1 MAGVG
6 ALLLAAMT
14 AGGARAQTVFDTF
27 ANTFQLHGYLENQTI
42 ERSDTYVRDWH
53 NASLR
58 NRIDIELS
66 GTISRSL
73 DLPLASGASIEYFID
88 MRPGYEAAYDVD
100 RDRFGTSTT
109 GYSGGAPGY
118 SPFSHVPG
126 LGLGAYQTGSDVA
139 FGFNPN
145 FIQAFGNPAT
155 PYFVGGRFAYNPKQF
170 EMNGPKDYGVPMPIN
185 PNEPYLPR
193 VGGNFF
199 GGGNVDVPLSMLRF
213 EIDDNNDHYY
223 PVREAYFDI
232 RWFWHGQNWLRLGKQ
247 QVVWGKADFFRLQD
261 TVNNVD
267 FAEHFN
273 VEPFEDTRIP
283 NWSATLQ
290 HRFGDIGPAR
300 DVALTG
306 VWNFDTFT
314 PVGLGEGGVQP
325 WATSF
330 GQELRAFSFT
340 GDMFE
345 HSFNGSN
352 NNQDAIKG
360 MGQMG
365 KFGPHGFDLPS
376 YNFKNMGYG
385 AKLDWEN
392 ETPQIR
398 FALTDFIGEGDPV
411 FRMMAP
417 NIITSGANPLYYGN
431 GYTGP
436 NDGLLKDELPQTYA
450 CLLNRGMHEVPWGLG
465 TIIPVLHPVQNLG
478 ACVPKGYGQVRFM
491 QTFGAD
497 GESQV
502 VFHKANTLGLSAD
515 YFEPESGLVFRVE
528 SSWIHN
534 ALITDSSSYDW
545 TANNDI
551 LQWVVGADSQFFV
564 RTLNA
569 DRTFFGSM
577 QVFAHY
583 DPGASSFGRTGDVDR
598 LSSYI
603 FTAFVQTHYDRDQVI
618 PLIFAAESTK
628 DTSAEI
634 GGNVEWLLND
644 HWSATAGF
652 TAFVGKANKYDL
664 TYDSPVKPGCFF
676 NTACN
681 PQVPGGLNNHNYTE
695 QFLGAT
701 QQILGAYRNN
711 YDEIWTRL
719 RYRF

>member
-1 MAGVG
+1 
-6 ALLLAAMT
+6 LS
-14 AGGARAQTVFDTF
+14 
-27 ANTFQLHGYLENQTI
+27 NTFQLHGYLENQTI
-42 ERSDTYVRDWH
+42 ERANDYVKDWH

-58 NRIDIELS
+58 NRLDIELS
-66 GTISRSL
+66 GTIARSL
-73 DLPLASGASIEYFID
+73 DLPMASGASVEYFID
-88 MRPGYEAAYDVD
+88 MRPGYEASYDVD
-100 RDRFGTSTT
+100 RDRFGNATT
-109 GYSGGAPGY
+109 GYSGGAPGQ
-118 SPFSHVPG
+118 SPFRAVPG
-126 LGLGAYQTGSDVA
+126 LSLSAVPNAASNL
-139 FGFNPN
+139 FGFFPN
-145 FIQAFGNPAT
+145 YIQAFGNPASS
-155 PYFVGGRFAYNPKQF
+155 YFVGSRYAYNPKQF
-170 EMNGPKDYGVPMPIN
+170 MMQGPPDYTVPMPID
-185 PNEPYLPR
+185 PATPYLPR
-193 VGGNFF
+193 IGGAFQ
-199 GGGNVDVPLSMLRF
+199 GPNVHVPLSKLRW
-213 EIDDNNDHYY
+213 EIDDSTDADQDY

-267 FAEHFN
+267 FAQHYN

-283 NWSATLQ
+283 NWSAALQ

-306 VWNFDTFT
+306 IWNFDQYT
-314 PVGLGEGGVQP
+314 PVGLGQGGSQA
-325 WATSF
+325 WATSY
-330 GQELRAFSFT
+330 GQELRSFSFT
-340 GDMFE
+340 GDAFE

-352 NNQDAIKG
+352 NNKDAVLGI
-360 MGQMG
+360 GQMA
-365 KFGPHGFDLPS
+365 KFGPHGYEMPA

-411 FRMMAP
+411 FRMFAP
-417 NIITSGANPLYYGN
+417 NIMATGLNPLYSNLG
-431 GYTGP
+431 GP
-436 NDGLLKDELPQTYA
+436 TLSTALPQTYA
-450 CLLNRGMHEVPWGLG
+450 CLLNRGYRPVVWGLG
-465 TIIPVLHPVQNLG
+465 TVFALRNPVQALT
-478 ACVPKGYGQVRFM
+478 ACVPKGYGNVNFM
-491 QTFGAD
+491 RIFGAD
-497 GESQV
+497 GESNV

-515 YFEPESGLVFRVE
+515 YFEPESGLVIRAE
-528 SSWIHN
+528 SSWTHN

-551 LQWVVGADSQFFV
+551 LQWVIGADSQFFI
-564 RTLNA
+564 RPLNP

-583 DPGASSFGRTGDVDR
+583 DPGASSFGRTGDVQR
-598 LSSYI
+598 LSSYV
-603 FTAFVQTHYDRDQVI
+603 FTAFVQTHYDRDQII
-618 PLIFAAESTK
+618 PLIFAAETTQ

-652 TAFVGKANKYDL
+652 TSFVGKANRFDL
-664 TYDSPVKPGCFF
+664 TYDTAVKPGCFL

-681 PQVPGGLNNHNYTE
+681 PIGAPGGGSVQGFNNRAYTE

-701 QQILGAYRNN
+701 QQPLGAYRND

>member
-1 MAGVG
+1 
-6 ALLLAAMT
+6 
-14 AGGARAQTVFDTF
+14 
-27 ANTFQLHGYLENQTI
+27 LENQTI

-58 NRIDIELS
+58 SRLDVQLS
-66 GTISRSL
+66 GTLARSI
-73 DLPLASGASIEYFID
+73 DLPLASGASVEYFLD

-100 RDRFGTSTT
+100 RDRFGNATT
-109 GYSGGAPGY
+109 GFSGGAPGF
-118 SPFSHVPG
+118 SPFSCTPG
-126 LGLGAYQTGSDVA
+126 LNLGAGICKGVPQTFSG
-139 FGFNPN
+139 
-145 FIQAFGNPAT
+145 T
-155 PYFVGGRFAYNPKQF
+155 PYSYLGFFGATFGSKYAYNPKQF
-170 EMNGPKDYGVPMPIN
+170 QMVGPKDYGVPL
-185 PNEPYLPR
+185 PNGPNVPFLPR
-193 VGGNFF
+193 PGGAFM
-199 GGGNVDVPLSMLRF
+199 GPNVDVPLSSLRW
-213 EIDDNNDHYY
+213 EIDDNNNHYY

-267 FAEHFN
+267 FAQHLN

-314 PVGLGEGGVQP
+314 PVGLGQGGQP

-330 GQELRAFSFT
+330 GKEVTGFAFT
-340 GDMFE
+340 GDTFE
-345 HSFNGSN
+345 HSFNSFSYTPPGGTQGPCAS
-352 NNQDAIKG
+352 G
-360 MGQMG
+360 MYAVGVCA
-365 KFGPHGFDLPS
+365 KFGPHGYDMPS
-376 YNFKNMGYG
+376 YSFKNMGYG

-398 FALTDFIGEGDPV
+398 FALTDYIAEGDPV
-411 FRMMAP
+411 FRITTPNVITQGLDPFNDFAQAP
-417 NIITSGANPLYYGN
+417 LATA
-431 GYTGP
+431 
-436 NDGLLKDELPQTYA
+436 LPQTYA
-450 CLLNRGMHEVPWGLG
+450 CLKNRGVNEIPWALG
-465 TIIPVLHPVQNLG
+465 EIMLVRSPNQALG
-478 ACVPKGYGQVRFM
+478 ACVPKGYGAARFM
-491 QTFGAD
+491 ETFGAD
-497 GESQV
+497 GNYQV
-502 VFHKANTLGLSAD
+502 VFHKANTLGLSFD
-515 YFEPESGLVFRVE
+515 YFEPESGLVIRTE

-534 ALITDSSSYDW
+534 NLINDTTSYDN

-551 LQWVVGADSQFFV
+551 LQWVVGADSQFFM
-564 RTLNA
+564 RSLNP

-583 DPGASSFGRTGDVDR
+583 DPGASSYGRTGATDR

-603 FTAFVQTHYDRDQVI
+603 FTAFVQTHYYRDQVI
-618 PLIFAAESTK
+618 PLIFAAEDTK
-628 DTSAEI
+628 GTDAEI

-644 HWSATAGF
+644 HWSAQGGF

-664 TYDSPVKPGCFF
+664 TWDSAVHPGCFS
-676 NTACN
+676 N
-681 PQVPGGLNNHNYTE
+681 PLCKPNDYKYTE
-695 QFLGAT
+695 QFYGAAE
-701 QQILGAYRNN
+701 QPLGAYRNV